1 MEQSKQGFEVQH
13 FASVPISNFIKVYSQ
28 VEGVIVDIKDMS
40 VREVEKWTKTFL
52 KENYI
57 EPIQYV
63 LKTENIFPL
72 DFDEDDES
80 NQRKSMEDF
89 DRLAVHPD
97 RVIR

>member
-1 MEQSKQGFEVQH
+1 M
-13 FASVPISNFIKVYSQ
+13 PISNFIKVYSQ
-28 VEGVIVDIKDMS
+28 VENGIPNIKDMS
-40 VREVEKWTKTFL
+40 VREVEKKTETFL

-72 DFDEDDES
+72 DLCEDEKSDQKKSLDMDYFDWLS
-80 NQRKSMEDF
+80 
-89 DRLAVHPD
+89 VHPD